1 MSWGYRVTIITLSF
15 VGFMSFLVVQAF
27 RQNFDLV
34 AEDYYARELKFQDQI
49 DKQTN
54 QNSLKDS
61 ISCTVL
67 DKHLVVAFPAE
78 LSSQSIQGELYFF
91 KSSDASKDLKLAIAT
106 NPGGVQIVDRSLL
119 SQGYFHLQI
128 DYTAGD
134 KKYYSEKKILIP

>member
-1 MSWGYRVTIITLSF
+1 MSWGYKVTIITLSF

-49 DKQTN
+49 EKQTN

-67 DKHLVVAFPAE
+67 DKHLILAFPAE
-78 LSSQSIQGELYFF
+78 LSGQTIQGELYFF
-91 KSSDASKDLKLAIAT
+91 RPSDAGKDVKIAIAT
-106 NPGGVQIVDRSLL
+106 NPGGVQIIDRNLL
-119 SQGYFHLQI
+119 NQGYYNLQI

-134 KKYYSEKKILIP
+134 KKYYSEKKIFIP